1 VQGFDLAWVVP
12 LRIVKKFC
20 RKLPIK
26 KGLKMKKYKYTWEQ
40 SDTYVCE
47 FEAKNEEEAKEI
59 INDNFDYNKGKLIG
73 GDFNSLE
80 LKEVK

>member
-1 VQGFDLAWVVP
+1 
-12 LRIVKKFC
+12 
-20 RKLPIK
+20 
-26 KGLKMKKYKYTWEQ
+26 MKKYKYTWEQ

-80 LKEVK
+80 LKEVKWNTLKLLDKYQWDKLLILRQIQRRSY